1 MNMHT
6 GNEAAFRAEIAE
18 FCKDNLDPEVR
29 RLSDLGLPVGDK
41 AALDWQTRLV
51 ARGWGAPS
59 WSEEWGGSGW
69 DMRKLFIFEE
79 EMAAHGAPL
88 VGTFNIKM
96 IGPILQAHGTP
107 EQKAHYLPKALNFDH
122 QWCQGYSEPGA
133 GSDLASLQTRAD
145 RDGDDYVVN
154 GTKIWTSGGHLANHM
169 FCLVRTSREG
179 RQQGGISFLLIDLD
193 TPGISRRPVHHFYGA
208 HVFNQFFF
216 DNVRVPVANR
226 VGEEN
231 AGWGIA
237 KSLLEHERLFSA
249 RHTEAR
255 RKLGRLERLSQGV
268 QIDNRPAIE
277 DAQFRDDLAKR
288 KIELR
293 ALENATMR
301 ALERLVDDGG
311 IGPFA
316 SVLKLR
322 GIEVNQR
329 LDRAIVQLLGPDA
342 LPAQAAWEDSAA
354 LDGIVPGEARNAAE
368 SRYWWRGP
376 AIAGGS
382 QEVQRTIITKHIL
395 NL

>member
-1 MNMHT
+1 MNMHL
-6 GNEAAFRAEIAE
+6 GSEAAFRAEIAE
-18 FCKDNLDPEVR
+18 FCHDNLDPEVR
-29 RLSDLGLPVGDK
+29 RRSDLGLPLDE
-41 AALDWQTRLV
+41 AATLDWQRKLL

-59 WSEEWGGSGW
+59 WDEEWGGTDW
-69 DMRKLFIFEE
+69 DMRKHFIFEE
-79 EMAAHGAPL
+79 EMAAQGAPL
-88 VGTFNIKM
+88 IGTFAIRM
-96 IGPILQAHGTP
+96 IGPILQAYGNAA
-107 EQKAHYLPKALNFDH
+107 QKAHFLPRTLNFDYL
-122 QWCQGYSEPGA
+122 WCQGYSEPGA
-133 GSDLASLQTRAD
+133 GSDLASLQTRAV
-145 RDGDDYVVN
+145 RNGEDYIVN
-154 GTKIWTSGGHLANHM
+154 GTKIWTSAGHLANHI
-169 FCLVRTSREG
+169 FCLVRTSTEG

-193 TPGISRRPVHHFYGA
+193 TPGVSSRPVHHFYGP

-216 DNVRVPVANR
+216 DDVRVPVANR
-226 VGEEN
+226 IGAEN

-237 KSLLEHERLFSA
+237 KSLLEHERLFSS

-255 RKLGRLERLSQGV
+255 RKLGRLRRLSHDV
-268 QIDNRPAIE
+268 RIDGRPARE
-277 DAQFRDDLAKR
+277 DPHFRNEMAKR
-288 KIELR
+288 AIELR

-342 LPAQAAWEDSAA
+342 LPAEATWEDTGLAA
-354 LDGIVPGEARNAAE
+354 LFPDEARNAAE

-382 QEVQRTIITKHIL
+382 QEVQRTIISKHIL

>member
-1 MNMHT
+1 MNMQV
-6 GNEAAFRAEIAE
+6 GSEAAFRAEIAE
-18 FCKDNLDPEVR
+18 FCRENLDPEVR
-29 RLSDLGLPVGDK
+29 RQSDLGLPVGPEAAK
-41 AALDWQTRLV
+41 AWQAKLV
-51 ARGWGAPS
+51 ARGWGAPA
-59 WSEEWGGSGW
+59 WDEDWGGAGW
-69 DMRKLFIFEE
+69 DMRKLFVFEE
-79 EMAAHGAPL
+79 EMAAHGAPI

-96 IGPILQAHGTP
+96 IGPILQAHGDAA
-107 EQKAHYLPKALNFDH
+107 QKAHFLPKALSFDH
-122 QWCQGYSEPGA
+122 SWCQGYSEPGS
-133 GSDLASLQTRAD
+133 GSDLASLQTRAE

-154 GTKIWTSGGHLANHM
+154 GTKIWTSGGHLADHM

-179 RQQGGISFLLIDLD
+179 RKQGGISFLLIDLA
-193 TPGISRRPVHHFYGA
+193 TPGITQRPVHHFFGA

-255 RKLGRLERLSQGV
+255 RKLGRLTRLSRDVRING
-268 QIDNRPAIE
+268 RPAIE
-277 DAQFRDDLAKR
+277 DVQIRDDLAKR
-288 KIELR
+288 MIELR

-311 IGPFA
+311 IGPYA

-322 GIEVNQR
+322 GIEVNQK

-342 LPAQAAWEDSAA
+342 LPAQAAWDGAA
-354 LDGIVPGEARNAAE
+354 LDGLIPDEARNAAE

-382 QEVQRTIITKHIL
+382 QEVQRGIITKHIL

>member
-1 MNMHT
+1 MNMQVT
-6 GNEAAFRAEIAE
+6 GEAAFRAEIAD
-18 FCKDNLDPEVR
+18 FCQKHLDPEVR
-29 RLSDLGLPVGDK
+29 RLSDLGLHVGAEAMK
-41 AALDWQTRLV
+41 DWQLKLV
-51 ARGWGAPS
+51 ERGWGAPA
-59 WSEEWGGSGW
+59 WDEKWGGSGW
-69 DMRKLFIFEE
+69 DMRKLFLFEE
-79 EMAAHGAPL
+79 EMARHGAPM

-96 IGPILQAHGTP
+96 IGPILQAHGT
-107 EQKAHYLPKALNFDH
+107 EAQKAHYLPKALTFDH
-122 QWCQGYSEPGA
+122 VWCQGYSEPGS
-133 GSDLASLQTRAD
+133 GSDLASLQTRAE

-154 GTKIWTSGGHLANHM
+154 GTKIWTSAGHLANHM
-169 FCLVRTSREG
+169 FCLVRTSKEG
-179 RQQGGISFLLIDLD
+179 RKQGGISFLLIDLD
-193 TPGISRRPVHHFYGA
+193 TPGVTSRPIRHFYGA

-255 RKLGRLERLSQGV
+255 RKLGRLRRLAAEVRING
-268 QIDNRPAIE
+268 RPAIE

-288 KIELR
+288 IIELR

-311 IGPFA
+311 IGPYA

-329 LDRAIVQLLGPDA
+329 LDRALVQLLGPDA
-342 LPAQAAWEDSAA
+342 LPAEAAWEDGT
-354 LDGIVPGEARNAAE
+354 LDGLIPEEARNAAE

-382 QEVQRTIITKHIL
+382 QEVQRTIISKNIL

>member
-1 MNMHT
+1 MPPSPRCRDQAVVT
-6 GNEAAFRAEIAE
+6 AQ
-18 FCKDNLDPEVR
+18 LD
-29 RLSDLGLPVGDK
+29 
-41 AALDWQTRLV
+41 
-51 ARGWGAPS
+51 GA
-59 WSEEWGGSGW
+59 
-69 DMRKLFIFEE
+69 
-79 EMAAHGAPL
+79 
-88 VGTFNIKM
+88 
-96 IGPILQAHGTP
+96 
-107 EQKAHYLPKALNFDH
+107 
-122 QWCQGYSEPGA
+122 
-133 GSDLASLQTRAD
+133 
-145 RDGDDYVVN
+145 
-154 GTKIWTSGGHLANHM
+154 KIWTSGGHLANHM

-179 RQQGGISFLLIDLD
+179 RKQGGISFLLIDLS
-193 TPGISRRPVHHFYGA
+193 TPGITRRPIHHFYGA

-226 VGEEN
+226 VGAEN

-255 RKLGRLERLSQGV
+255 RKLGRLRRLSRIVRIGG
-268 QIDNRPAIE
+268 RPAIE

-288 KIELR
+288 MIELR

-342 LPAQAAWEDSAA
+342 LPAQAAWEGDA
-354 LDGIVPGEARNAAE
+354 LAGLIPDEARNAPE
-368 SRYWWRGP
+368 TRYWWRGP

>member
-1 MNMHT
+1 MNMHADT
-6 GNEAAFRAEIAE
+6 EAAFRAEIAD
-18 FCKDNLDPEVR
+18 FCAKNLDPEVR
-29 RLSDLGLPVGDK
+29 RLGDLGLPVGEK
-41 AALDWQTRLV
+41 AAQDWQMKLV
-51 ARGWGAPS
+51 ERGWGAPS
-59 WSEEWGGSGW
+59 WSKDWGGSGW
-69 DMRKLFIFEE
+69 DMRKLFVFEE
-79 EMAAHGAPL
+79 EMAARGAPL

-107 EQKAHYLPKALNFDH
+107 EQKAHFLPKALSFEH
-122 QWCQGYSEPGA
+122 RWCQGYSEPGA

-145 RDGDDYVVN
+145 RGGDDYIVN
-154 GTKIWTSGGHLANHM
+154 GTKIWTSHGHLASHM

-179 RQQGGISFLLIDLD
+179 RQQGGISFLLIDLGAE
-193 TPGISRRPVHHFYGA
+193 GISRRPVHHFYGE

-216 DNVRVPVANR
+216 ENVRVPVVNR

-255 RKLGRLERLSQGV
+255 RKLGRLERLSREVEING
-268 QIDNRPAIE
+268 RPAIE
-277 DAQFRDDLAKR
+277 DALFRDDLGKR

-301 ALERLVDDGG
+301 ALERVVDDGG

-322 GIEVNQR
+322 GIDVNQR

-342 LPAQAAWEDSAA
+342 LPAQVAWESCA
-354 LDGIVPGEARNAAE
+354 LDGIVPSDARNAAE

-382 QEVQRTIITKHIL
+382 QEVQRTIISKHIL